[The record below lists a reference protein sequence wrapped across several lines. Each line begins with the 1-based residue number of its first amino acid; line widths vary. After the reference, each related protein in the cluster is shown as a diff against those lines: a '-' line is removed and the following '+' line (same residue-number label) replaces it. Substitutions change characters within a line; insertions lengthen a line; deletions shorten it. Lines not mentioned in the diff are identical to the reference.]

1 MAEVIGRR
9 YARVRDEG
17 KPLPGLVLIDGGVTQ
32 LRAAREALNTLGLGH
47 VPAVGLAKQFEEI
60 VVDDGRPPLLL
71 PRDSDAL
78 RVLTRLRDE
87 AHRFAI
93 DYHRR
98 LRGRLIRESAL
109 DEIPGIGPAKKA
121 ALLKRFGSVY
131 RLARA
136 SREAIESV
144 PGIDRTL
151 AEAILRAV
159 QA

>member
-1 MAEVIGRR
+1 
-9 YARVRDEG
+9 
-17 KPLPGLVLIDGGVTQ
+17 
-32 LRAAREALNTLGLGH
+32 
-47 VPAVGLAKQFEEI
+47 VPSVGLAKEMEEI
-60 VVDDGRPPLLL
+60 VLDDGRPPLLL

-98 LRGRLIRESAL
+98 LRNRLIRESAL
-109 DEIPGIGPAKKA
+109 DEVPGIGPAKKT
-121 ALLKRFGSVY
+121 ALLKHFGSVY

-136 SREAIESV
+136 TAEEVETV
-144 PGIDRTL
+144 PGIDRVL

-159 QA
+159 TPAD

>member
-1 MAEVIGRR
+1 LI
-9 YARVRDEG
+9 
-17 KPLPGLVLIDGGVTQ
+17 LIDGGVTQ
-32 LRAAREALNTLGLGH
+32 LRAAREALAGLGLGH
-47 VPAVGLAKQFEEI
+47 VHAVGLAKEMEAI
-60 VVDDGRPPLLL
+60 VLDGGRPPLLL

-98 LRGRLIRESAL
+98 LRNRLIRESAL

-136 SREAIESV
+136 SIDDIQTV
-144 PGIDRTL
+144 PGIDLVL
-151 AEAILRAV
+151 AEAIRRAV
-159 QA
+159 TPAE